1 VRPLNDVTAQPDDPK
16 SQSQRSMGAATGR
29 WPRRRC
35 ETNKA
40 TKTLPRL
47 LIRPTKVKPPRF
59 LQDAAFRSSQREGN
73 QPDREI
79 DRHTCNEYH
88 ADNSGR
94 APHDRVHGKGDMR
107 AVSNGRGRRPL
118 LERRS
123 PALRPRYPAARVAAA
138 ERNRRCIFSVFTGG
152 VPCTLSA
159 WVMDLLAPLAWMR
172 AGAEVRTFP
181 SACFSAKHKL

>member
-1 VRPLNDVTAQPDDPK
+1 MPRGDTGRAAGEERVICHLDVGFQALLPGGQRLVGGGADRIRPSLTNTEIVVRPLNDVTAQPDDPK

-47 LIRPTKVKPPRF
+47 LIRPAKVKPPRF

-107 AVSNGRGRRPL
+107 
-118 LERRS
+118 
-123 PALRPRYPAARVAAA
+123 
-138 ERNRRCIFSVFTGG
+138 CI
-152 VPCTLSA
+152 
-159 WVMDLLAPLAWMR
+159 
-172 AGAEVRTFP
+172 
-181 SACFSAKHKL
+181 